1 MFCKW
6 GLTCGSAGAGS
17 ETMASSKH
25 FLYYI
30 LDQLSGLEAVTYRG
44 MMGEYILDGGIYPN
58 ITGERSPR
66 ISVMTGC
73 W

>member
-17 ETMASSKH
+17 ETMASSKR
-25 FLYYI
+25 FLHYI
-30 LDQLSGLEAVTYRG
+30 LDQLSGMETVTYRR
-44 MMGEYILDGGIYPN
+44 MMGNISY

>member
-30 LDQLSGLEAVTYRG
+30 LDLLSGLEAVTYRR
-44 MMGEYILDGGIYPN
+44 MMGNISY

>member
-1 MFCKW
+1 
-6 GLTCGSAGAGS
+6 
-17 ETMASSKH
+17 MASSKR
-25 FLYYI
+25 FLHYI
-30 LDQLSGLEAVTYRG
+30 LDQLSGMETVTYRR
-44 MMGEYILDGGIYPN
+44 MMGNISY

>member
-1 MFCKW
+1 
-6 GLTCGSAGAGS
+6 
-17 ETMASSKH
+17 MASSKH

-44 MMGEYILDGGIYPN
+44 MMGNISY